1 VSNGECVL
9 TSNAESQSGYLL
21 FDSVDSTPTL
31 FNAQWDYRVFDGS
44 GADGISFNYG
54 PMTSADGG
62 EWGMVRAVLTVSL
75 IEYQGERVELR
86 YNGNIINSTAFTLT
100 GNMYRRVVVNIDSVN
115 FVTVS
120 VGGSNVISTSL
131 ANTDYSLRDKTGWR
145 FGFAGRTGSFTNK
158 HSIKNL
164 VISRVDYGTLSPTVS
179 QAPSMSHSPSLNPSI
194 SQSPSSPSQLVHKV
208 RVQLDGFNFLHMREV
223 QVYDTIGVNLALNKA
238 ASQSSTFNL
247 HYWGSDPA
255 SNAVNGALSD
265 YSHTHEEAGMY
276 QFDYANHV
284 ILTV

>member
-1 VSNGECVL
+1 
-9 TSNAESQSGYLL
+9 
-21 FDSVDSTPTL
+21 
-31 FNAQWDYRVFDGS
+31 
-44 GADGISFNYG
+44 
-54 PMTSADGG
+54 MTSADGG
-62 EWGMVRAVLTVSL
+62 EWGMVGAVLTVSF
-75 IEYQGERVELR
+75 IEFIWQGDGRVEERVELR
-86 YNGNIINSTAFTLT
+86 YNVNIINSVAFTLT

-120 VGGSNVISTSL
+120 VGGSNVISASL
-131 ANTDYSLRDKTGWR
+131 ADTDYSSQDKTGWR
-145 FGFAGRTGSFTNK
+145 FGFAGRTGALTNK

-179 QAPSMSHSPSLNPSI
+179 QAPSMIHSPSLNPSI

-223 QVYDTIGVNLALNKA
+223 QVYDTIGVNHALNKA

-255 SNAVNGALSD
+255 SNAVNGALYD